1 MLKSDAKNLIFFR
14 GKNSKH
20 KIWIILVVIYFSA
33 KIVTIFNCR
42 VTINIFLCTAQ
53 IGGFAV
59 YLLFIADNLQ
69 ETLNPWL
76 GLSWDYR
83 IYLSMIMAPTLVL
96 GSVRNLRFL
105 SPVSVVANLF
115 EFYTLA
121 VVFYYIFRDPLP
133 NFTSRPLFAS
143 WDQLP
148 IFLGTGM
155 QTCSRYFLKVS
166 RYRYF

>member
-1 MLKSDAKNLIFFR
+1 MIQTIND
-14 GKNSKH
+14 H
-20 KIWIILVVIYFSA
+20 IIPLAMTHFSA
-33 KIVTIFNCR
+33 KIVIFLNYR

-59 YLLFIADNLQ
+59 YLLFIADNLKD
-69 ETLNPWL
+69 TLNPWL

-83 IYLSMIMAPTLVL
+83 IYLSIIMAPTLILV
-96 GSVRNLRFL
+96 SVRNLRFL

-143 WDQLP
+143 WSQLP
-148 IFLGTGM
+148 IFFGTGR
-155 QTCSRYFLKVS
+155 CF
-166 RYRYF
+166 

>member
-1 MLKSDAKNLIFFR
+1 MIQTIND
-14 GKNSKH
+14 H
-20 KIWIILVVIYFSA
+20 IIPLAMTHFSA
-33 KIVTIFNCR
+33 KIVIIFNYR

-59 YLLFIADNLQ
+59 YLLFIADNLKD
-69 ETLNPWL
+69 TLNPWL

-83 IYLSMIMAPTLVL
+83 IYLSIIMAPTLILV
-96 GSVRNLRFL
+96 SVRNLRFL

-143 WDQLP
+143 WSQLP
-148 IFLGTGM
+148 IFFGTGR
-155 QTCSRYFLKVS
+155 CF
-166 RYRYF
+166 

>member
-1 MLKSDAKNLIFFR
+1 MIQTIKS
-14 GKNSKH
+14 H
-20 KIWIILVVIYFSA
+20 IIPLFMTHFSA
-33 KIVTIFNCR
+33 KIVIFLDYR

-59 YLLFIADNLQ
+59 YLLFIADNLKD
-69 ETLNPWL
+69 TLNPWL

-83 IYLSMIMAPTLVL
+83 IYLSIIMAPTLILV
-96 GSVRNLRFL
+96 SVRNLRFL

-143 WDQLP
+143 WSQLP
-148 IFLGTGM
+148 IFFGTG
-155 QTCSRYFLKVS
+155 RLF
-166 RYRYF
+166 

>member
-1 MLKSDAKNLIFFR
+1 MT
-14 GKNSKH
+14 H
-20 KIWIILVVIYFSA
+20 FSA
-33 KIVTIFNCR
+33 KIVIIFNYR

-59 YLLFIADNLQ
+59 YLLFIADNLKD
-69 ETLNPWL
+69 TLNPWL

-83 IYLSMIMAPTLVL
+83 IYLSIIMAPTLILV
-96 GSVRNLRFL
+96 SVRNLRFL

-143 WDQLP
+143 WSQLP
-148 IFLGTGM
+148 IFFGTGR
-155 QTCSRYFLKVS
+155 CF
-166 RYRYF
+166 

>member
-1 MLKSDAKNLIFFR
+1 MIQTIKD
-14 GKNSKH
+14 H
-20 KIWIILVVIYFSA
+20 IIPLVMTHFSA
-33 KIVTIFNCR
+33 KIVIFLDYR

-59 YLLFIADNLQ
+59 YLLFIADNLKD
-69 ETLNPWL
+69 TLNPWL

-83 IYLSMIMAPTLVL
+83 IYLSIIMAPTLILV
-96 GSVRNLRFL
+96 SVRNLRFL

-143 WDQLP
+143 WSQLP
-148 IFLGTGM
+148 IFFGTGR
-155 QTCSRYFLKVS
+155 CF
-166 RYRYF
+166 

>member
-1 MLKSDAKNLIFFR
+1 MIQTIKD
-14 GKNSKH
+14 H
-20 KIWIILVVIYFSA
+20 IIPLVMTHFSA
-33 KIVTIFNCR
+33 KIVIFLDYR

-59 YLLFIADNLQ
+59 YLLFIADNLKD
-69 ETLNPWL
+69 TLNPWL

-83 IYLSMIMAPTLVL
+83 IYLSIIMAPTLILV
-96 GSVRNLRFL
+96 SVRNLRFL

-143 WDQLP
+143 WSQLP
-148 IFLGTGM
+148 IFFGTG
-155 QTCSRYFLKVS
+155 RLFLAICLLLAAVCLH
-166 RYRYF
+166 F

>member
-1 MLKSDAKNLIFFR
+1 MIQTINDHIIPLIR
-14 GKNSKH
+14 TH
-20 KIWIILVVIYFSA
+20 LSA
-33 KIVTIFNCR
+33 KIVIFLNYR

-59 YLLFIADNLQ
+59 YLLFIADNLKD
-69 ETLNPWL
+69 TLNPWL

-83 IYLSMIMAPTLVL
+83 IYLSIIMAPTLILV
-96 GSVRNLRFL
+96 SVRNLRFL

-143 WDQLP
+143 WSQLP
-148 IFLGTGM
+148 IFFGTGR
-155 QTCSRYFLKVS
+155 CF
-166 RYRYF
+166 

>member
-1 MLKSDAKNLIFFR
+1 MT
-14 GKNSKH
+14 H
-20 KIWIILVVIYFSA
+20 FSA
-33 KIVTIFNCR
+33 KIVIFLNYR

-59 YLLFIADNLQ
+59 YLLFIADNLKD
-69 ETLNPWL
+69 TLNPLL

-83 IYLSMIMAPTLVL
+83 IYLSIIMAPTIILV
-96 GSVRNLRFL
+96 SVRNLRFL

-143 WDQLP
+143 WSQLP
-148 IFLGTGM
+148 IFFGTGR
-155 QTCSRYFLKVS
+155 CF
-166 RYRYF
+166 